1 MSQTNKKNRK
11 TYDKR
16 ALTTKV
22 VVEKAILKKTVV

>member
-1 MSQTNKKNRK
+1 MSQTNRKNRK

-22 VVEKAILKKTVV
+22 VEKAILKKTVV

>member
-1 MSQTNKKNRK
+1 MSQTNRK

-22 VVEKAILKKTVV
+22 VEKAILKKMVV